1 MIIGYEQHGYGVKA
15 MIVFHQMQKARFL
28 PNGISYT
35 GVLHSCSHCG
45 FVEEGKQ
52 YFRSMD
58 MEYGISPE
66 PSCMAKDDVGEN
78 QYVVLTEVIV
88 IVQSGAEIVIC
99 DQPILTKDFHDFDYQ
114 LQLQYQEVDELQIN
128 IEEEQR
134 NLVEEMRTS
143 IDENRTGVEYGTEGP
158 EAMALD

>member
-66 PSCMAKDDVGEN
+66 PSCMVDLLARAGKLKEAYQFIGKMPFVPK
-78 QYVVLTEVIV
+78 
-88 IVQSGAEIVIC
+88 
-99 DQPILTKDFHDFDYQ
+99 PI
-114 LQLQYQEVDELQIN
+114 I
-128 IEEEQR
+128 
-134 NLVEEMRTS
+134 
-143 IDENRTGVEYGTEGP
+143 
-158 EAMALD
+158 